1 VYTIRIKNTLNRRWQ
16 IDLEIPLKSTD
27 YVQKAMKDGES
38 HDYIQN
44 QGENTG
50 A

>member
-1 VYTIRIKNTLNRRWQ
+1 MEDGRENSKFH
-16 IDLEIPLKSTD
+16 LESTD
-27 YVQKAMKDGES
+27 YVQKGMKDGES